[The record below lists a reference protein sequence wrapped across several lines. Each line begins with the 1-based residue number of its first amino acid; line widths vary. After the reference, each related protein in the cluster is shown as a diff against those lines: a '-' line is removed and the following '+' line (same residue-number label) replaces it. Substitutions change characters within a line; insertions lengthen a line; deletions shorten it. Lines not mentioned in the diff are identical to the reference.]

1 MKKDP
6 FIEYLKENNPTE
18 KQKKYSWYTAIG
30 LQEVDGLETSDY
42 LKETAI
48 KNIKGEISL
57 DETKRLIFAY
67 YEHAT
72 EREKQNEE
80 ADKVSIQIA
89 EILSK
94 KAFTFSVV
102 EFLKTHKFLFLD
114 IYEHAGEIRKFN
126 ISKKEWILNGASVTY
141 GDFSSLK
148 DMLEYDISQEKSVDY
163 SKFSRDERI
172 KHIAKF
178 IADLWQIHPFAE
190 GNTRTTAVFLI
201 KYLRSLGFDVT
212 NDLFAKNSWYFR
224 NALVRANYNN
234 VSKEIFETTEYLEL
248 FLRNLLYNE
257 NNKLSNRQMHV
268 EYMKKPDID
277 KEKPDIDKEKPDI
290 ALKRMSL
297 TVKTK
302 ANIMRL
308 NDSIKND
315 IFGRK
320 EIMHILSLSAS
331 RSSELIKQM
340 LDCDIIVAVK
350 GQGKGKYIF
359 K

>member
-1 MKKDP
+1 
-6 FIEYLKENNPTE
+6 
-18 KQKKYSWYTAIG
+18 
-30 LQEVDGLETSDY
+30 
-42 LKETAI
+42 
-48 KNIKGEISL
+48 
-57 DETKRLIFAY
+57 
-67 YEHAT
+67 
-72 EREKQNEE
+72 
-80 ADKVSIQIA
+80 
-89 EILSK
+89 
-94 KAFTFSVV
+94 
-102 EFLKTHKFLFLD
+102 LD

-320 EIMHILSLSAS
+320 EIMHILGLSAS

>member
-1 MKKDP
+1 M
-6 FIEYLKENNPTE
+6 
-18 KQKKYSWYTAIG
+18 
-30 LQEVDGLETSDY
+30 
-42 LKETAI
+42 
-48 KNIKGEISL
+48 
-57 DETKRLIFAY
+57 
-67 YEHAT
+67 
-72 EREKQNEE
+72 
-80 ADKVSIQIA
+80 
-89 EILSK
+89 
-94 KAFTFSVV
+94 
-102 EFLKTHKFLFLD
+102 D

-320 EIMHILSLSAS
+320 EIMHILGLSAS

>member
-190 GNTRTTAVFLI
+190 GNTRTT
-201 KYLRSLGFDVT
+201 D
-212 NDLFAKNSWYFR
+212 N
-224 NALVRANYNN
+224 
-234 VSKEIFETTEYLEL
+234 
-248 FLRNLLYNE
+248 
-257 NNKLSNRQMHV
+257 
-268 EYMKKPDID
+268 
-277 KEKPDIDKEKPDI
+277 
-290 ALKRMSL
+290 
-297 TVKTK
+297 
-302 ANIMRL
+302 
-308 NDSIKND
+308 
-315 IFGRK
+315 
-320 EIMHILSLSAS
+320 
-331 RSSELIKQM
+331 
-340 LDCDIIVAVK
+340 
-350 GQGKGKYIF
+350 
-359 K
+359 